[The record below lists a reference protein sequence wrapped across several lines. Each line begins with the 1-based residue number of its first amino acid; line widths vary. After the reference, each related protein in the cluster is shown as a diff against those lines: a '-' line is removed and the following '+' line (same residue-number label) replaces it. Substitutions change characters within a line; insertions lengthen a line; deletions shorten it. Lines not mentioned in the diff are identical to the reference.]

1 MTTSSGSGNSIPMT
15 PRLLLLSRSAGVG
28 LLAGLSFL
36 AASYLRSVA
45 QARGDDSCSACAV
58 ETSLYDYWAGISMAV
73 ALGAL
78 LLCALCLL
86 LLGRARR
93 DTSALA
99 PEASPPCNEDD
110 RHEAFRRPTQA
121 TSDPAK

>member
-1 MTTSSGSGNSIPMT
+1 MT

-36 AASYLRSVA
+36 AASYLRSAA
-45 QARGDDSCSACAV
+45 QARGDDSCFTCAV

-86 LLGRARR
+86 LLGHAMR
-93 DTSALA
+93 DTSGLA
-99 PEASPPCNEDD
+99 SEDSPPSNEAD